1 MKGFWKYFWII
12 YILFF
17 AIPFPL
23 FIYYM
28 TVYGIVEVDTNP
40 WLALIYL
47 VISVILWII
56 LLQGWFR
63 KWVLMPFIMQ
73 KNIRHLL
80 TDGARKEARIT
91 HSQELISAGNNLV
104 TKEIICTLQNFVGT
118 TITEKLVVNDSQ
130 PALRRYETGKTV
142 QLRIDPT
149 LKAIPPITPDGVQ
162 VSIKT
167 GGILLLG
174 IVWLVVVAAVIGYYR
189 YAYILENSGMGWRFL
204 RFYHPLLLIPLILL
218 LTRFG
223 LMKLFKFIGGSPAA
237 LLRFKY
243 YGIRTDAQIVSA
255 SQTGTYINE
264 QPQLRFELRYQDAT
278 GISHTASLKKIIP
291 LLELDIAKQATI
303 PIFYLKEKPE
313 QIAFASDVE
322 A

>member
-1 MKGFWKYFWII
+1 MKGFWKYFWVI

-73 KNIRHLL
+73 KNIRRLL
-80 TDGARKEARIT
+80 TDGARKEAGIT

-104 TKEIICTLQNFVGT
+104 TKEIVCTLQNFVGT

-142 QLRIDPT
+142 QLRIDPA

-162 VSIKT
+162 VTIKT
-167 GGILLLG
+167 GGILLLS
-174 IVWLVVVAAVIGYYR
+174 IVWLAVVAAVIGYYC